1 MLKLSTKGRY
11 ASRAL
16 LELALRKS
24 SEPVLLR
31 EIAKSQEMSEKY
43 LERIMSALVSA
54 GFVQSLRGQHG
65 GFILARQPS
74 EITLSQ
80 VLAAAEGPLN
90 PVPCVGN
97 PKACSRSAG
106 CATRDVW
113 TRLKESVAS
122 VLDSVTL
129 EDLVR
134 MHRDKQHAPGKA
146 MYYI

>member
-1 MLKLSTKGRY
+1 MLTLSTKGRY
-11 ASRAL
+11 AARAL

-24 SEPVLLR
+24 AEPVLLR
-31 EIAKSQEMSEKY
+31 EIALSQDMSEKY
-43 LERIMSALVSA
+43 LERIMSTLVSA

-65 GFILARQPS
+65 GFTLAKQPS
-74 EITLSQ
+74 EIRLSQ

-97 PKACSRSAG
+97 PKTCNRSAT

-113 TRLKESVAS
+113 TRLKETIAS
-122 VLDSVTL
+122 MLDSVTL
-129 EDLVR
+129 EDLMR
-134 MHRDKQHAPGKA
+134 MHHNKQHALDKA